1 MYVSS
6 LTILPFI
13 KRITRV
19 LIRLRECTDWS
30 ESSSFAYNNV
40 GFSCDKTQLIHV
52 LVPITVRNYGLPLLI
67 YDKNM
72 FVLLSYI
79 NTAIW
84 CRSGYTH
91 NKLTTY
97 ETRTVLCRNVLTR
110 TVAAAYT
117 LGYWLIS

>member
-6 LTILPFI
+6 LTVLPFI
-13 KRITRV
+13 KRITKV

-30 ESSSFAYNNV
+30 VSLAFAYNNV
-40 GFSCDKTQLIHV
+40 RFSRDKTQLIHV

-67 YDKNM
+67 YGKNV

-91 NKLTTY
+91 TKMTTY
-97 ETRTVLCRNVLTR
+97 ET
-110 TVAAAYT
+110 
-117 LGYWLIS
+117 